1 MRNRRVNTPQACFD
15 PLVMGPSV
23 SRLETH
29 PGVYT
34 KKVWQAVI
42 SMQEIETGNF
52 SPPRLV
58 LIPPDSFR
66 VVNWNINRGLRLQ
79 RVIEFL
85 ASAKADVV
93 LLQESD
99 LNARRTH
106 HLNIAREIAQKLQL
120 NYVFGREFQELTQGS
135 RTSPAYHGQAT
146 LSRWPLSNSR
156 ILRFQKQSN
165 FWRPRWFLPEIE
177 PFQERIGGRLA
188 LVCETPIAGKRLVT
202 YNLHLESKGD
212 DALRCSQIEETL
224 EDARRYDIS
233 TPIVLAG
240 DLNLDVSREPASTAI
255 SQTQFLDA
263 FANQHLPT
271 THGSFLEPGR
281 TIDWIFT
288 RGPIRTSQPQVGRS
302 VSASDHYPL
311 SIRLDFA

>member
-1 MRNRRVNTPQACFD
+1 
-15 PLVMGPSV
+15 
-23 SRLETH
+23 
-29 PGVYT
+29 
-34 KKVWQAVI
+34 
-42 SMQEIETGNF
+42 MQEIETGNF

-58 LIPPDSFR
+58 LIPPDSIR

-79 RVIEFL
+79 SVIEFL
-85 ASAKADVV
+85 AGAKADVI

-135 RTSPAYHGQAT
+135 RASPAYHGQAT
-146 LSRWPLSNSR
+146 LSRWSLSNPR
-156 ILRFQKQSN
+156 IIRFQKQSN

-188 LVCETPIAGKRLVT
+188 LVCESTIAGKRVVT

-233 TPIVLAG
+233 MPIVLAG
-240 DLNLDVSREPASTAI
+240 DLNLDVSAGTASAAI
-255 SQTQFLDA
+255 SQARFQDA
-263 FANQHLPT
+263 FANQHAPT
-271 THGSFLEPGR
+271 TPGSFLDPGR

-288 RGPIRTSQPQVGRS
+288 RGPIRASQPQVGRS
-302 VSASDHYPL
+302 VSASDHFPL
-311 SIRLDFA
+311 SVTVSLA

>member
-1 MRNRRVNTPQACFD
+1 M
-15 PLVMGPSV
+15 
-23 SRLETH
+23 
-29 PGVYT
+29 YT
-34 KKVWQAVI
+34 KKVWQALI
-42 SMQEIETGNF
+42 SMQEIEAGNF

-58 LIPPDSFR
+58 LIPPDSVR

-79 RVIEFL
+79 KVIEFL
-85 ASAKADVV
+85 ASAKADVF

-106 HLNIAREIAQKLQL
+106 HFNVAKEIAQKLQM

-135 RTSPAYHGQAT
+135 RASPAYHGQAT

-156 ILRFQKQSN
+156 VLRFQKQSN
-165 FWRPRWFLPEIE
+165 FWRPRWFLPEVE

-188 LVCETPIAGKRLVT
+188 LVCETAIAGKRLVT

-240 DLNLDVSREPASTAI
+240 DLNLDVSREPASSAI
-255 SQTQFLDA
+255 DRAQFQDA
-263 FANQHLPT
+263 FTNQHART
-271 THGSFLEPGR
+271 TPHSFLEQGR
-281 TIDWIFT
+281 TIDWVFT
-288 RGPIRTSQPQVGRS
+288 RGPIRAAEPRVHCSI
-302 VSASDHYPL
+302 SASDHYPL
-311 SIRLDFA
+311 SVTLALA

>member
-1 MRNRRVNTPQACFD
+1 VRAKN
-15 PLVMGPSV
+15 
-23 SRLETH
+23 
-29 PGVYT
+29 
-34 KKVWQAVI
+34 VWQAVI

-58 LIPPDSFR
+58 LIPPDSIR

-79 RVIEFL
+79 GVIEFL
-85 ASAKADVV
+85 ATAKADVV

-106 HLNIAREIAQKLQL
+106 HLNVAKEIAQKLQL

-135 RTSPAYHGQAT
+135 RASPAYHGQAT

-165 FWRPRWFLPEIE
+165 FWHPRWFLPEIE

-188 LVCETPIAGKRLVT
+188 LVCETTIAGKRVVT
-202 YNLHLESKGD
+202 YNVHLESKGD
-212 DALRCSQIEETL
+212 DALRCSQMEETL
-224 EDARRYDIS
+224 EDARRYEKG

-240 DLNLDVSREPASTAI
+240 DFNFDVSGGSASTAI
-255 SQTQFLDA
+255 RQAQFQDA
-263 FANQHLPT
+263 FANQHVPT
-271 THGSFLEPGR
+271 TPHSFLEPGR
-281 TIDWIFT
+281 SIDWIFI
-288 RGPIRTSQPQVGRS
+288 RGPIHATSAS
-302 VSASDHYPL
+302 VHSSISASDHYPL
-311 SIRLDFA
+311 SVVLSLP

>member
-1 MRNRRVNTPQACFD
+1 
-15 PLVMGPSV
+15 
-23 SRLETH
+23 
-29 PGVYT
+29 
-34 KKVWQAVI
+34 
-42 SMQEIETGNF
+42 MQEIETGNF

-58 LIPPDSFR
+58 LIPPDSIR

-79 RVIEFL
+79 RVVEFL

-106 HLNIAREIAQKLQL
+106 HLNVAKEIAQKLQM

-135 RTSPAYHGQAT
+135 RASPAYHGQAT

-188 LVCETPIAGKRLVT
+188 LVCETTIAGKRVVT
-202 YNLHLESKGD
+202 YNLRLESKGD
-212 DALRCSQIEETL
+212 DALRCSQIDETL
-224 EDARRYDIS
+224 EDARQYNLN
-233 TPIVLAG
+233 TPVVLAG
-240 DLNLDVSREPASTAI
+240 DFNLDVSRSPVAAALSKG
-255 SQTQFLDA
+255 QFQDA
-263 FANQHLPT
+263 FANQQLPT
-271 THGSFLEPGR
+271 TPHSFLEPGR
-281 TIDWIFT
+281 SIDWIFC
-288 RGPIRTSQPQVGRS
+288 PRTYSCHRC
-302 VSASDHYPL
+302 VSS
-311 SIRLDFA
+311 

>member
-1 MRNRRVNTPQACFD
+1 
-15 PLVMGPSV
+15 
-23 SRLETH
+23 
-29 PGVYT
+29 
-34 KKVWQAVI
+34 VWQAVI
-42 SMQEIETGNF
+42 SSPEIETGNF

-58 LIPPDSFR
+58 LVPPDSIR

-85 ASAKADVV
+85 ASAKADVI

-106 HLNIAREIAQKLQL
+106 HLNVAKEIAQKLQM

-135 RTSPAYHGQAT
+135 RTSPAFHGQAT
-146 LSRWPLSNSR
+146 ISRWPLSNSR

-165 FWRPRWFLPEIE
+165 FWRPRWFLPDIQ

-188 LVCETPIAGKRLVT
+188 LVCEAKIAGITVVT
-202 YNLHLESKGD
+202 YNLHLESRGD
-212 DALRCSQIEETL
+212 EALRRSQLEETL
-224 EDARRYDIS
+224 EDARRYDTS

-240 DLNLDVSREPASTAI
+240 DLNLDASSGPVSTAI
-255 SQTQFLDA
+255 NQAQFQDA
-263 FANQHLPT
+263 FADRHAPT
-271 THGSFLEPGR
+271 TPGSFLEPGR

-288 RGPIRTSQPQVGRS
+288 RGPIRAGQPQVSRS
-302 VSASDHYPL
+302 VSASDHFPL
-311 SIRLDFA
+311 SVTLALAWP